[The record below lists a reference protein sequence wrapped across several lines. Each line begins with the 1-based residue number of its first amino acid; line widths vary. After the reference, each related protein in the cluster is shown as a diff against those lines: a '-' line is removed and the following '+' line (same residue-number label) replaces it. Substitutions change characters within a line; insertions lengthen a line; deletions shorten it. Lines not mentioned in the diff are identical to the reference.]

1 MFIGGSSGNLKEILE
16 CVLAK
21 NPQVRIVINAISLET
36 LGEAMDAAET
46 GLLKDPQITQIS
58 AARSRKLGRYHMM
71 TGMNPVYIISSGG
84 DLTEEKEI

>member
-1 MFIGGSSGNLKEILE
+1 M
-16 CVLAK
+16 
-21 NPQVRIVINAISLET
+21 INAISLET
-36 LGEAMDAAET
+36 VGEVMDAAEA